1 MKKLFRFFLILI
13 LIAISIFIFYC
24 NNLSLAKKET
34 ITYYKDLKKA
44 LKAKGYNPNFLVIS
58 TKRFSFHN
66 NIQVKL
72 AGASTRSR
80 HLTGDAVDFLVLDVN
95 DDRKRNSAD
104 VDIVY
109 KILEEEIMK
118 EKGGIGVYKNEK
130 SFIDRQM
137 IHIDCREVK
146 GRWSR

>member
-1 MKKLFRFFLILI
+1 MKKLFRFFCILV

-24 NNLSLAKKET
+24 NNLSLAKKE
-34 ITYYKDLKKA
+34 ISTYYKGLKKA
-44 LKAKGYNPNFLVIS
+44 LKAKGYNPNLLVIS

-66 NIQVKL
+66 NIQVKFS
-72 AGASTRSR
+72 GAATSSR
-80 HLTGDAVDFLVLDVN
+80 HLTGEAVDFLVLDVN
-95 DDRKRNSAD
+95 YDGKRNSAD

-130 SFIDRQM
+130 PFIDRQM

>member
-13 LIAISIFIFYC
+13 FIAISVFIFYC
-24 NNLSLAKKET
+24 NNLSLGKNRNHYLLQRFE
-34 ITYYKDLKKA
+34 KA
-44 LKAKGYNPNFLVIS
+44 LKAKGYNLNLLVNS

-72 AGASTRSR
+72 AGV
-80 HLTGDAVDFLVLDVN
+80 AVDFLFLDVT
-95 DDRKRNSAD
+95 DDGKRNSTD

-118 EKGGIGVYKNEK
+118 EKGDIGLYKIE
-130 SFIDRQM
+130 I
-137 IHIDCREVK
+137 IY
-146 GRWSR
+146 